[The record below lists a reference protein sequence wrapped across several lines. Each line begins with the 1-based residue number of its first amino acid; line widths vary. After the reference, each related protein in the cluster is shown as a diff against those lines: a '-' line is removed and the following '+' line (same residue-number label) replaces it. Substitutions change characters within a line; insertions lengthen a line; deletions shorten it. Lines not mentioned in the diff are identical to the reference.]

1 MRYLLAAL
9 GGAVVGAGAAL
20 LLAPQSGE
28 ETRTLIRDKATKT
41 GTDIQEMAQEKT
53 TQLRSKLHG
62 YREDVDS
69 ALQKG
74 QDLLSQGK
82 EKLSG
87 LTSGRAAETMA
98 DSEMMPPV
106 PAI

>member
-41 GTDIQEMAQEKT
+41 GSDLQEMAHEKS
-53 TQLRSKLHG
+53 TQLRSKLSS

-74 QDLLSQGK
+74 QELLTQGK
-82 EKLSG
+82 QKLSEM
-87 LTSGRAAETMA
+87 TSGRSAETMTE
-98 DSEMMPPV
+98 SESLEPT

>member
-9 GGAVVGAGAAL
+9 GGAVIGAGAAL
-20 LLAPQSGE
+20 LLAPKSGE

-41 GTDIQEMAQEKT
+41 STDLQELAHEKS
-53 TQLRSKLHG
+53 TQLRSKLTG

-74 QDLLSQGK
+74 QELLNQGK
-82 EKLSG
+82 EKLAG
-87 LTSGRAAETMA
+87 LTSGRSTESMTESETMSA
-98 DSEMMPPV
+98 MPT
-106 PAI
+106 I

>member
-9 GGAVVGAGAAL
+9 GGAVIGAGAAL

-41 GTDIQEMAQEKT
+41 GTDLQELAHEKS
-53 TQLRSKLHG
+53 TQLRSKLTS

-74 QDLLSQGK
+74 QELLSQGK

-87 LTSGRAAETMA
+87 LTSGRSA
-98 DSEMMPPV
+98 EMMTESETLEPMA
-106 PAI
+106 AI